1 MGRVFSRTM
10 DETLLAE
17 VLERLHEVETA
28 LVETE
33 TRIDDSVENQ
43 DARRSLD
50 RAQKLLESALKVFDR
65 HSES

>member
-1 MGRVFSRTM
+1 MYSRAM
-10 DETLLAE
+10 DDTLLAE
-17 VLERLHEVETA
+17 VLERLHEVEAA

-33 TRIDDSVENQ
+33 TKIDVSVENQ

-50 RAQKLLESALKVFDR
+50 RAQKSLESALKVLDR